1 VLICSLPPDTQ
12 GATRDVAE
20 AYRTIPLHH
29 SQWPS
34 LVVRIEED
42 PPLFAVDTAL
52 CFGYGPSAGVY
63 GQLRDSG
70 LDIMRAYGI
79 GPVIAWV
86 DDHLFFR
93 LPRSSLN
100 AYNEWRADTM
110 SIIAQNQGKLHEG
123 CWIWFKGR
131 ELADG
136 LHEEWAEDCAVPL
149 KDLTLTSSRTRNE
162 DSGSMYAYDM
172 QDIDSISQE
181 LGIPW
186 ELSKDTP
193 FTSRPV
199 YLGFKWDIRHKTVQ
213 LTGSKQLKYIAA
225 IRSWL
230 ESPRHPL
237 NDVESLHGK
246 LSHASLVIPEGS
258 AYLTTL
264 QTMLGMF
271 DTKPFMPRTQLRG
284 TMDNLR
290 WWLCALENPEPIP
303 IPYFPFATDLGA
315 FSDACTSV
323 GIAIIIAGRWRAW
336 RLQPGWDTDNRDI
349 GWAESIGFEF
359 LVYTLLK
366 LNSTTTSFKVHGDN
380 QGIIE
385 AWRKGHSRNKSTNT
399 SFQRIHAALR
409 TPSRQIFPHYVP
421 SGQNPAD
428 GPSRGHYP
436 SSVASLPE
444 VPIPPDIAHF
454 VCNYNDSQARHI
466 GLRN

>member
-1 VLICSLPPDTQ
+1 MLICSLPPDTQ

-162 DSGSMYAYDM
+162 DSGSMYATCRT
-172 QDIDSISQE
+172 
-181 LGIPW
+181 L
-186 ELSKDTP
+186 
-193 FTSRPV
+193 
-199 YLGFKWDIRHKTVQ
+199 
-213 LTGSKQLKYIAA
+213 IAFL
-225 IRSWL
+225 RS
-230 ESPRHPL
+230 
-237 NDVESLHGK
+237 
-246 LSHASLVIPEGS
+246 
-258 AYLTTL
+258 
-264 QTMLGMF
+264 
-271 DTKPFMPRTQLRG
+271 
-284 TMDNLR
+284 
-290 WWLCALENPEPIP
+290 
-303 IPYFPFATDLGA
+303 
-315 FSDACTSV
+315 
-323 GIAIIIAGRWRAW
+323 
-336 RLQPGWDTDNRDI
+336 
-349 GWAESIGFEF
+349 
-359 LVYTLLK
+359 
-366 LNSTTTSFKVHGDN
+366 
-380 QGIIE
+380 
-385 AWRKGHSRNKSTNT
+385 
-399 SFQRIHAALR
+399 
-409 TPSRQIFPHYVP
+409 
-421 SGQNPAD
+421 
-428 GPSRGHYP
+428 
-436 SSVASLPE
+436 
-444 VPIPPDIAHF
+444 
-454 VCNYNDSQARHI
+454 
-466 GLRN
+466 